1 MSYVA
6 FGFTV
11 YLAAK
16 QNTRLLLKS
25 IQIILIPNVLYG
37 VYQIFSGSLGLYG
50 VSPFGHETSPA
61 SSGMLYFF
69 GFIFYYI
76 YIRLYGGGLLKLILL
91 ATLFSLVVLSGSKLS
106 VLGLIVFGFFEFIFN
121 FKKIGIG
128 KTLLLLVFVFFISG
142 LTLFLSYDPNWSAL
156 LRYQGF
162 LSPIEVIENR
172 GIWFRFEWINDWK
185 YMLFGNGLSIGHVSE
200 SGEYTFGMRMDNSI
214 LYFLVVV
221 GVVGTLI
228 FIVMILAMLKQISIY
243 SKKTFLS
250 VIYSFCFMGLG
261 VEIFQTSVSGS
272 LFWGV
277 FGLLSALNTS
287 FDKDKE
293 FL

>member
-1 MSYVA
+1 
-6 FGFTV
+6 
-11 YLAAK
+11 
-16 QNTRLLLKS
+16 LKS
-25 IQIILIPNVLYG
+25 IQFILIPNMLYG
-37 VYQIFSGSLGLYG
+37 IYQIFNGSLGLYG
-50 VSPFGHETSPA
+50 ISPFGHETSPA

-76 YIRLYGGGLLKLILL
+76 YIRLYGGGLFKLGFMAI
-91 ATLFSLVVLSGSKLS
+91 LFSLVVLSGSKLS
-106 VLGLIVFGFFEFIFN
+106 VLGLVIFCFFEFIFN
-121 FKKIGIG
+121 FKKIKIGI
-128 KTLLLLVFVFFISG
+128 LLLGLVFIFFISG
-142 LTLFLSYDPNWSAL
+142 LTLFLSYDPNWSSL

-162 LSPIEVIENR
+162 LTPLEVIENR
-172 GIWFRFEWINDWK
+172 GIWFRFEWINDWR

-200 SGEYTFGMRMDNSI
+200 SGEFTYGMRMDNLI

-221 GVVGTLI
+221 GAIGTSI
-228 FIVMILAMLKQISIY
+228 FIVMILEMFKNIPSY
-243 SKKTFLS
+243 SKKVFLS
-250 VIYSFCFMGLG
+250 VISSFFFMGLG
-261 VEIFQTSVSGS
+261 VEIFQTSISGS